1 MDTSWFPLIPRGLLQ
16 SLIPPPNAHKQ
27 TVCTLQLGQN
37 QSTVPVSRTRMH
49 GSLWCCVYPVRDHGG
64 QEGDLPCRHGS
75 VSSVSGSRMCANTRR
90 DFHSLLQYLSDST
103 PGSPSV
109 DLWTGWL
116 HLFILCISRSINLNL
131 YILQRSIVWRDEHPL
146 WEQRWGMVG
155 DRGHRA
161 QISPGKESIITLGNR
176 RAPRAISS
184 QFLDFKGQGAS
195 QLLLSFVS
203 LRPWLPLL
211 LLP

>member
-1 MDTSWFPLIPRGLLQ
+1 MVLCDVVFILSETTVVRKGICPAGMVVWVQ
-16 SLIPPPNAHKQ
+16 SLDPGCVQIHGG
-27 TVCTLQLGQN
+27 T
-37 QSTVPVSRTRMH
+37 STVFSNTCRTAH
-49 GSLWCCVYPVRDHGG
+49 LA
-64 QEGDLPCRHGS
+64 L
-75 VSSVSGSRMCANTRR
+75 
-90 DFHSLLQYLSDST
+90 
-103 PGSPSV
+103 SPSV
-109 DLWTGWL
+109 DLWKGWR

-211 LLP
+211 PLP